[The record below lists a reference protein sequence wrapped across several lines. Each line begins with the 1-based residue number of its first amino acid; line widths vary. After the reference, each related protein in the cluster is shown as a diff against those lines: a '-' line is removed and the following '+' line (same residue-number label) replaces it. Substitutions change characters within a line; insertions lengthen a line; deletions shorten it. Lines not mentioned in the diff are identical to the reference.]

1 MNLRITSILGEQL
14 IFENINFTNAIEV
27 EIDTSKQF
35 SIPEDCNDNISIETE
50 NAEETIVI
58 NIPVISEN
66 NEETITT
73 EENIVIENIE
83 ETTDAF
89 EETLA
94 IIDNQDIE
102 IAYYK

>member
-50 NAEETIVI
+50 N
-58 NIPVISEN
+58 